1 MKRLLYKWRKYL
13 LKEDASPSMDKQPQ
27 QGGSKILPRQVVE
40 DLIYEYSI
48 TDGLKWKRID
58 FTSNQYFKNN
68 AENPAAVYFTQD
80 DPSFEFYH
88 TMMINNVPNIDII
101 MQISYILHE
110 IQHFNQHM
118 TWNKGIEQRKKYI
131 SGKKLPE
138 DFDIKNY
145 TFTDL
150 ILFWEKEYGYKN
162 SPHEVDANN
171 FAIKNLKKALESY
184 SKPSEIRNAIQM
196 NKKFNKDN

>member
-1 MKRLLYKWRKYL
+1 MKW
-13 LKEDASPSMDKQPQ
+13 
-27 QGGSKILPRQVVE
+27 
-40 DLIYEYSI
+40 
-48 TDGLKWKRID
+48 KWKRID

-131 SGKKLPE
+131 NGKKLPE

-162 SPHEVDANN
+162 SPNEVDANN
-171 FAIKNLKKALESY
+171 FAIKNLKKDGFYIVAVEQAPGARKYTTLKRAHKTALVFG
-184 SKPSEIRNAIQM
+184 QM
-196 NKKFNKDN
+196 NEVPGARLRVALTGLTMAEYFRDEKNQEERYEK